1 VSALPFIRLLGTA
14 AVAETWHDTP
24 AHDASPRR
32 LALLALLALAGN
44 GAIARARAASLL
56 WAREQSERADQLLD
70 DLLAALRSELGDD
83 AVLETQELLRL
94 DTSRVM
100 VDVVEFER
108 TADGGDLERA
118 AELYEGE
125 FLEGFFL
132 EDAVEFEQWASD
144 QRLRLTARAVAVLE
158 QLAADAQDRGEVASA
173 VALLRRRADLEPYAP
188 GPTLALM
195 HALEANGDAHDALR
209 AGRTYES
216 RVRTFLETDPAP
228 EVLSETR
235 RLRAIVGP
243 AATPSTG
250 SPTAGTPAPGLPNVA
265 TGVGPL
271 LRDERQAGGDKRS
284 AVSDTRSAVSDRR
297 SAVSDKP

>member
-1 VSALPFIRLLGTA
+1 MSALPFIRLLGTA

-32 LALLALLALAGN
+32 LALLALLALAGSA
-44 GAIARARAASLL
+44 AIARARITSLL
-56 WAREQSERADQLLD
+56 WAREESERAKQLLD
-70 DLLAALRSELGDD
+70 ELLASLRSELGND
-83 AVLETQELLRL
+83 AVTETRELLHL
-94 DTSRVM
+94 DTGRVI
-100 VDVVEFER
+100 VDAAEFER
-108 TADGGDLERA
+108 AADGGELARA
-118 AELYEGE
+118 SELYEGE

-132 EDAVEFEQWASD
+132 DDAVEFEQWASD
-144 QRLRLTARAVAVLE
+144 QRLRLTSRAVAVFE
-158 QLAADAQDRGEVASA
+158 RLATDARERGEIASA
-173 VALLRRRADLEPYAP
+173 TALLRRRADLEPYAP

-195 HALEANGDAHDALR
+195 HALEASGDAHEALR

-250 SPTAGTPAPGLPNVA
+250 TPTAGLPNA
-265 TGVGPL
+265 APGVGPGV
-271 LRDERQAGGDKRS
+271 RDALQVRGDKR
-284 AVSDTRSAVSDRR
+284 
-297 SAVSDKP
+297 